1 MTTDQDDARGRD
13 SVRSALRA
21 FSIVSLF
28 SSQRPQLT
36 MKEISEGAEL
46 PSSTTARLI
55 QTLAGEGYLRKCD
68 NGAYA
73 PGPRLIEMA
82 ASISGAASL
91 TEIVRPHLETLRAE
105 TGETVCFAIKASET
119 EAVYLDQCDSPQSV
133 RHVRWVGERVP
144 LANTAI
150 GAALTGGCAPGEAKI
165 ALKTYEK
172 DVSAVAAPIR
182 NGSGKIV
189 GAINVTGPSYR
200 LTEAKLQQMGEALLR
215 EISKIEGSSDQR
227 SNSWAI

>member
-1 MTTDQDDARGRD
+1 
-13 SVRSALRA
+13 
-21 FSIVSLF
+21 IVGLF
-28 SSQRPQLT
+28 SSHRPQLT
-36 MKEISEGAEL
+36 MKEISEDTGL

-55 QTLAGEGYLRKCD
+55 QTLVGEGYLRKCD

-73 PGPRLIEMA
+73 PGSRLIEIA

-91 TEIVRPHLETLRAE
+91 TEIVRPHLEKLRAE

-119 EAVYLDQCDSPQSV
+119 EAVYLDQCDSLQSV

-144 LANTAI
+144 LENTAI
-150 GAALTGGCAPGEAKI
+150 GAALTGQCAPGEAKI

-172 DVSAVAAPIR
+172 DVSAVAAPIH

-189 GAINVTGPSYR
+189 GAINITGPSYR
-200 LTEAKLQQMGEALLR
+200 LTEA
-215 EISKIEGSSDQR
+215 
-227 SNSWAI
+227 